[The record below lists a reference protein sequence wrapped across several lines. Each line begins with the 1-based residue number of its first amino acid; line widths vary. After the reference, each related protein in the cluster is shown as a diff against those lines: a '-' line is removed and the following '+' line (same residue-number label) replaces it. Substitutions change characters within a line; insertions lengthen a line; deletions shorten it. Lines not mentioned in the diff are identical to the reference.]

1 MSTYRSLKV
10 IIPLFV
16 IIWISSCVSLANNSV
31 MANEYSYTIK
41 KAEVQPPKQNSAP
54 TINITYPEEGEAIE
68 IIIDSTVNITWTA
81 SDPEN
86 DSLVFN
92 VFYSATETNWSALF
106 GGKSL
111 TKTWYNL
118 YARNL
123 TRGNAYIR
131 VTATDGINEAED
143 VINFLIVKAE
153 LVPGF
158 EIWSIIIGISIIPII
173 QIYRK
178 RKLSLKSYN

>member
-1 MSTYRSLKV
+1 MSTNRFLKV

-16 IIWISSCVSLANNSV
+16 IIWISSCVPLANNSV
-31 MANEYSYTIK
+31 MANEYCYTMK
-41 KAEVQPPKQNSAP
+41 KTGIQSPKQNGAP

-68 IIIDSTVNITWTA
+68 IIIDSTINITWTA

-86 DSLVFN
+86 DSLVFD
-92 VFYSATETNWSALF
+92 VFYSATGTNWSALY
-106 GGKSL
+106 GGQSL
-111 TKTWYNL
+111 TRTWYDL

-123 TRGNAYIR
+123 TRGNANIR
-131 VTATDGINEAED
+131 VTVTDGINEAED
-143 VINFLIVKAE
+143 IVNFLIVKAE

-158 EIWSIIIGISIIPII
+158 EIWSIIGIGVITII

-178 RKLSLKSYN
+178 RKLSLKSFK